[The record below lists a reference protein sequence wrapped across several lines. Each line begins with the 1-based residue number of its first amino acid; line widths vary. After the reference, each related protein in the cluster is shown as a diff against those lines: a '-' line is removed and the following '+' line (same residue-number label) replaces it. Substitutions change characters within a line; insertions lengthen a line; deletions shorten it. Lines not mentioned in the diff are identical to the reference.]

1 MDSLIEWL
9 VNYAF
14 DHNIGVVLTPA
25 LQPYTPSTSD
35 GTTRLVVINMN
46 WHRKTEIPF
55 ALAHEIG
62 HVINGDQGVH
72 AYTATLK
79 TKEEYAANVTGI
91 RLIKDYCLRNEMRFD
106 NYVVFCQQ
114 FGIPLELDYLA
125 SQIM

>member
-25 LQPYTPSTSD
+25 LQPHTPSTSD

-46 WHRKTEIPF
+46 WYRKTEIPF

-62 HVINGDQGVH
+62 HSDSAITREVYLHVTNRAKRKYNSTI
-72 AYTATLK
+72 LK
-79 TKEEYAANVTGI
+79 LK
-91 RLIKDYCLRNEMRFD
+91 
-106 NYVVFCQQ
+106 
-114 FGIPLELDYLA
+114 
-125 SQIM
+125 

>member
-25 LQPYTPSTSD
+25 LQPHTPSTSD

-46 WHRKTEIPF
+46 WYRKTEIPF

-79 TKEEYAANVTGI
+79 TRAKRKYNSTI
-91 RLIKDYCLRNEMRFD
+91 LKLK
-106 NYVVFCQQ
+106 
-114 FGIPLELDYLA
+114 
-125 SQIM
+125 